1 MQWLTRV
8 AQVRGFTEQARRE
21 GRRVGLV
28 PTMGALHEGHLSL
41 VRQARQDCDP
51 VVVSVFVNPAQFG
64 PTEDYRQYPRDLER
78 DGSLL
83 ESLGAAA
90 VFAPALEEVYP
101 KGFDTWVE
109 PGKFG
114 DRLEGAHRPGHLRGV
129 GTVVLK
135 LFNMVQPHAA
145 FFGQKDF
152 QQMLLIRRMVRDL
165 SLDLEIVSCPIV
177 REDDGLALS
186 SRNVYL
192 QGADRVAAQV
202 LSRSLKTAQQLV
214 GSGERD
220 AVRIVEEMKKVF
232 AAEPRARL
240 DYAEIADADNLE
252 PLRRL
257 DSCGVALVAARVG
270 PARLIDNTLLKIS

>member
-1 MQWLTRV
+1 MRLLTRM
-8 AQVRGFTEQARRE
+8 AEVRGFTEHARSE

-28 PTMGALHEGHLSL
+28 PTMGALHKGHLSL
-41 VRQARQDCDP
+41 VQRARQDCDP
-51 VVVSVFVNPAQFG
+51 VVVSVFVNPTQFG
-64 PTEDYRQYPRDLER
+64 PTEDYRQYPCDLER
-78 DGSLL
+78 DCLLL

-90 VFAPALEEVYP
+90 VFAPELEEVYP
-101 KGFDTWVE
+101 EGFDIWVE

-114 DRLEGAHRPGHLRGV
+114 DRLEGASRPGHFRGV
-129 GTVVLK
+129 ATVVLK
-135 LFNMVQPHAA
+135 LFNMIQPHAA

-152 QQMLLIRRMVRDL
+152 QQMVLIRRMVRDL

-192 QGADRVAAQV
+192 KGEDRVAARV
-202 LSRSLKTAQQLV
+202 LSCSLKRAQELV

-220 AVRIVEEMKKVF
+220 AGRIVEEMKKVF

-257 DSCGVALVAARVG
+257 ESCGVVLVAARVG